1 MNLVGQWTEHPA
13 VEEKRAVRGRRGRVG
28 ERDSPLLSSPLRP
41 FPLLLSSSP
50 PPEMAAGTINSAAGI
65 YYDDGDRTTVGG
77 TASKF
82 KY

>member
-28 ERDSPLLSSPLRP
+28 ERERLPSLLRRP

-65 YYDDGDRTTVGG
+65 YYDDGDRPTVGG

>member
-28 ERDSPLLSSPLRP
+28 EGGSPLLSS
-41 FPLLLSSSP
+41 LSSSP

-65 YYDDGDRTTVGG
+65 YYDDGDRPTVGG